1 MFVRNVSMR
10 LKPNTLNEFT
20 RTLES
25 EIVPLLRKQKG
36 FRDEITAVVSSER
49 EVVASSFWDEKE
61 NAEAYNISAY
71 PQVLASLGRVL
82 EGTPH
87 VRTLEVV
94 NSTFHKIAARAAA

>member
-49 EVVASSFWDEKE
+49 EVMTSSFWDE
-61 NAEAYNISAY
+61 NAEAYNTSAY
-71 PQVLASLGRVL
+71 PQVLASLGKVL